1 MSKIRLK
8 IFFPYLIAFFLVV
21 LFIFLRFYKIK
32 ESLFF
37 SNDIGRDF
45 LVFWRWQTSSKPP
58 LLGPQNSALPF
69 NQSAIYFYLLYPF
82 YLIFAGSAYATIIAN
97 AFFYLTVFLLGL
109 FLLRNKREWQYS
121 LLIVFFLLTIHPQY
135 IIQTRYIW
143 NPSFVGPAI
152 MLAFYVFL
160 ALIRNYQ
167 KQQKLNKTSA
177 WLLSLSLAL
186 ATAFSYS
193 AFPTVLAFLVVALF
207 VFKMKFFQL
216 LLKFITAN
224 FLVNFPTV
232 FFELRHNFVLTKM
245 LLYREKLP
253 QPQSN
258 LLDKL
263 VNLRSY
269 VFNLPDI
276 YLYVFLII
284 FSYLLFQYFKNKKVK
299 TFSALNL
306 SLSLLVLSLILTFVA
321 PFAIQAHYIFGILSL
336 FFIVLSFLILKNRLA
351 FVLLLILSL
360 AWLHPKQ
367 VQKYFTRAPS
377 TVDQVQ
383 TCAKNFCQKYPQTM
397 FVAIQSGLHPYH
409 NGTEWQ
415 YLLPKFGC
423 SLKDLVTETTEAE
436 YLAMIVEYSE
446 YEHNQTAFNEL
457 TIFGPSEE
465 LESFTCHENLEIKIL
480 KKIKD
485 TN

>member
-1 MSKIRLK
+1 MTKIRFK
-8 IFFPYLIAFFLVV
+8 TIFPYLIAFLLVLLFL
-21 LFIFLRFYKIK
+21 FLRFYKIR

-45 LVFWRWQTSSKPP
+45 LVFWRWQTSGKPP

-97 AFFYLTVFLLGL
+97 AIFYLSVFLLGL
-109 FLLRNKREWQYS
+109 YLLRNKREWQYS

-152 MLAFYVFL
+152 LVAFYAFL
-160 ALIRNYQ
+160 ALVKNIQERS
-167 KQQKLNKTSA
+167 KLDKATT
-177 WLLSLSLAL
+177 WLLCFALAL
-186 ATAFSYS
+186 AIAFSYS
-193 AFPTVLAFLVVALF
+193 AFTTVLAFLIVALF
-207 VFKMKFFQL
+207 IFKKKFIPF

-224 FLVNFPTV
+224 LVVNLPTLV
-232 FFELRHNFVLTKM
+232 FELRHNFVLTKM

-258 LLDKL
+258 LLDKIA
-263 VNLRSY
+263 NLRSY
-269 VFNLPDI
+269 LFNLPDS
-276 YLYVFLII
+276 YLYLFLVIFII
-284 FSYLLFQYFKNKKVK
+284 LLFQYFRNNKEK

-306 SLSLLVLSLILTFVA
+306 SLILLILSIILTFIA
-321 PFAIQAHYIFGILSL
+321 PFAIQAHYIFGILTL
-336 FFIVLSFLILKNRLA
+336 FFIVLSFFCLENHLVL
-351 FVLLLILSL
+351 VLLLMLSIF
-360 AWLHPKQ
+360 WLNPQQ
-367 VQKYFTRAPS
+367 VQKYFTQAPS

-383 TCAKNFCQKYPQTM
+383 ACAKDFCQEHTQTM

-423 SLKDLVTETTEAE
+423 SLKDLVTESNEAE
-436 YLAMIVEYSE
+436 YLAMIVEYSQ
-446 YEHNQTAFNEL
+446 YEHNKTAFNEL

-465 LESFTCHENLEIKIL
+465 LETFTCHDNLEIKVL

-485 TN
+485 